1 MDGVDEV
8 TEVAAEAIELP
19 DDESITLA
27 QCLEAGLQTG
37 LIIFLARRLILIE
50 WDRSTPA
57 AINASRCRSST
68 CDPSAFDTRM

>member
-8 TEVAAEAIELP
+8 TEVTAEAIELP

-37 LIIFLARRLILIE
+37 PIIFLPDA
-50 WDRSTPA
+50 
-57 AINASRCRSST
+57 
-68 CDPSAFDTRM
+68 

>member
-8 TEVAAEAIELP
+8 TEVTAEAIELP

-37 LIIFLARRLILIE
+37 PIIFLARRLILIE
-50 WDRSTPA
+50 MGALDAGRDQRVALQIEHLRPV
-57 AINASRCRSST
+57 RL
-68 CDPSAFDTRM
+68 